1 VRVTPDSDNP
11 DRFTTGAVFHARPGR
26 GGVAG
31 LQESQRL
38 ELTVVSIRGDESF
51 PIVAFRGVAD
61 RDAAESLAG
70 YLLEVRS
77 SALPNLADDEFYPF
91 DLEGLEAR
99 TPDGVVV
106 GRVTDAVE
114 SPAHAIL
121 IVGLADGG
129 ELMVPFVTAAV
140 PVVDTTAG
148 FLVIDPGFVESK

>member
-1 VRVTPDSDNP
+1 MTMSRPEWIEVGRISRAHGGHGEVRVTPDSDNP

-31 LQESQRL
+31 LQ
-38 ELTVVSIRGDESF
+38 
-51 PIVAFRGVAD
+51 
-61 RDAAESLAG
+61 
-70 YLLEVRS
+70 
-77 SALPNLADDEFYPF
+77 
-91 DLEGLEAR
+91 
-99 TPDGVVV
+99 
-106 GRVTDAVE
+106 E